1 MQAQTFNLYT
11 YLLKSLVNEK
21 TRQMRLS
28 YSTLN
33 GEDTIF
39 FYQPVRGIGV
49 MVASDPSKVVVPV
62 RVRHLAPIN

>member
-1 MQAQTFNLYT
+1 M
-11 YLLKSLVNEK
+11 KK

-39 FYQPVRGIGV
+39 FYQPVSGIGV

-62 RVRHLAPIN
+62 RVRHLAPINQYG